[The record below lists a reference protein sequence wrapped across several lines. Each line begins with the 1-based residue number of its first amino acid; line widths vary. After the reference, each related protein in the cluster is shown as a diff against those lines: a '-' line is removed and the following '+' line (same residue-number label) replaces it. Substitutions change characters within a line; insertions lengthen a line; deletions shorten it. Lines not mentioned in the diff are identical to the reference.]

1 MSKITGSLGIGVIG
15 TGGMGGRH
23 AGNIYQRINGAHL
36 AGVFDIDEERAN
48 TVASTCGNVP
58 VFTSG
63 EDLITN
69 EAVDAVL
76 IATPDETHAAITLT
90 CIEARKPVLCEK
102 PLATAIT
109 DARKVIDAECAAR
122 RRLVMVGFMRRFD
135 APHFALKEAIDRGE
149 IGRPILF
156 KGVHR
161 NREAPSD
168 FRREMLF
175 YQSAIH
181 DIDSM
186 RWLMGSEVE
195 EVTVRGAHVDPNVDA
210 NARDIAL
217 ITMTLRGGGLATI
230 EAYVSA
236 SYGYEV
242 SAEVVGDEG
251 TITTTQPDQVLKRT
265 KGARLVKVPEEW
277 LARFDLAYINEL
289 THWVKSLREET
300 TVGANAWDG
309 YTALLVAD
317 ACIQSLNSGQP
328 VSVSIPEKPEIYH

>member
-1 MSKITGSLGIGVIG
+1 
-15 TGGMGGRH
+15 
-23 AGNIYQRINGAHL
+23 
-36 AGVFDIDEERAN
+36 VFDIIEERASAI
-48 TVASTCGNVP
+48 ASTCGNAP
-58 VFTSG
+58 LFSSA
-63 EDLITN
+63 ENLITD
-69 EAVDAVL
+69 ESVDAVI

-90 CIEARKPVLCEK
+90 CIEERKPVLCEK

-109 DARKVIDAECAAR
+109 DARKVIEAECAAQ

-135 APHFALKEAIDRGE
+135 SPHLALKEAIDRGE
-149 IGRPILF
+149 IGRPKLF

-161 NREAPSD
+161 NSEAPSD
-168 FRREMLF
+168 FKRETLF

-186 RWLMGSEVE
+186 RWLMKSEVE
-195 EVTVRGAHVDPNVDA
+195 EVTVRGAHVDPKVDA
-210 NARDIAL
+210 NARDMAL
-217 ITMTLRGGGLATI
+217 ITLSLRGGGLATI

-236 SYGYEV
+236 NYGYEV

-251 TITTTQPDQVLKRT
+251 TIITTQPDQVLIRT

-289 THWVKSLREET
+289 NHWVKSLMEET

-328 VSVSIPEKPEIYH
+328 VRVSIPEKPEIYH